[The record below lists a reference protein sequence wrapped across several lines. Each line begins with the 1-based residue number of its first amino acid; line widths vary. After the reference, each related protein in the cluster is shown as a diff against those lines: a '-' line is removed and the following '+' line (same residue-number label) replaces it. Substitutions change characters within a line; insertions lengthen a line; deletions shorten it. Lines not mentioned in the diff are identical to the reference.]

1 MYNEFTS
8 YEKMVVEESVGTF
21 YEHKLIFAREAKGL
35 TLKEAA
41 DLLEVHYQ
49 TLQKWENGINVP
61 SVKYFFKIAKLYEVP
76 MCEFFI

>member
-1 MYNEFTS
+1 MYNEYTT
-8 YEKMVVEESVGTF
+8 YEKLAVEESEGTF
-21 YEHKLIFAREAKGL
+21 YEQKLIIARESKGL